1 MTGIELPALRPT
13 HPLGWMAALG
23 LLTRLPGTRL
33 SWRSESGLTPSAIL
47 HGQSSLDKMVDAL
60 DAAWAAESRRRSLT
74 VNSTWPPEGHVGQ
87 AEGPYDPTK
96 IIANQYQYRAEELGD
111 EGHPWLRGVVTDL
124 VLAERTVRGAAELT
138 VERTELYLLSKRQ
151 TFPQQLATLWKLDE
165 EERRIELR
173 RAVSGWV
180 RADSETGMNW
190 DLGGNTT
197 GAEDPLGDPTTRVPR
212 GATWLAVG
220 ALPLLPVVG
229 ARGRARTRGWSGISR
244 SRALR
249 MPAWSPALD
258 ASAVQCLASHPD
270 VVRPDVRPGML
281 RGLGVTGLWE
291 SRRLVR
297 RPAGTPE
304 YFLEPATRVA

>member
-1 MTGIELPALRPT
+1 MTDIELPALRPT

-33 SWRSESGLTPSAIL
+33 SWRSEPGLTPGAIL
-47 HGQSSLDKMVDAL
+47 HGQSSLDEVVDSL
-60 DAAWAAESRRRSLT
+60 DAAWSEEARRGSLT
-74 VNSTWPPEGHVGQ
+74 INSTWPPEGHLGQ

-96 IIANQYQYRAEELGD
+96 ILADQYEHRVEELD
-111 EGHPWLRGVVTDL
+111 NEGHRWLRGVVTDL
-124 VLAERTVRGAAELT
+124 VLAERTLRGAVELT

-151 TFPQQLATLWKLDE
+151 TLPQQLATLWELDE
-165 EERRIELR
+165 GQRRKELR

-180 RADSETGMNW
+180 RVPSATGMNW

-220 ALPLLPVVG
+220 ALPLLPVVE
-229 ARGRARTRGWSGISR
+229 AKGRARTRGWSGIPR

-249 MPAWSPALD
+249 MPAWSSALD
-258 ASAVQCLASHPD
+258 VSAVECLASHPE
-270 VVRPDVRPGML
+270 VVRPDVRPRML